1 MDRHNNKKRPAAR
14 IRHETGMDSH
24 ADQATKESEKV
35 SDYLLDMRGIV
46 KDFNGVKALDGID
59 LKVKAGEIV
68 GLCGE
73 NGAGKSTLMK
83 VLSAVYPYG
92 TWQGQIFWEGQEL
105 KAENI
110 RQTEEAGIVIIHQE
124 LMLVPQLS
132 VAENIFMGNEITQAG
147 GLMNYAAMYKRS
159 EELMKELKMP
169 DVNVALPVYHYGGG
183 HQQLIEIAK
192 AINKKAKLLILDE
205 PTSSLTKAETEILL
219 DIIRDLKRK
228 GVACVMISHK
238 LDEVA
243 AVCDTVS
250 VIRDGTHVGTRPM
263 SEINTNEI
271 ITMMVGREIKN
282 LFPREPHPIGDVFFE
297 ARNVT
302 CLDVDNPARKR
313 VDNISFKLR
322 KGEIL
327 GVAGLV
333 GAGRTELAMAIFGCY
348 AGQYDTELWLD
359 GQKITI
365 DSPRSA
371 VTQGVCLVPE
381 DRKRHGIVPLQG
393 VGSNI
398 TMAVLENF
406 AKFGVINAEDELA
419 QIQKSID
426 RMRIKTASPDLPIKG
441 LSGGN
446 QQKAVLSK
454 MLLPNPKVLILDEP
468 TRGVDVGAK
477 YEIYKLMFELVKQ
490 GVSIIMISSELPEV
504 LGISDR
510 VLVIGEGQLRG
521 DFINEG
527 LTQEMVLTAALG
539 HPGEMAAAA

>member
-1 MDRHNNKKRPAAR
+1 M
-14 IRHETGMDSH
+14 
-24 ADQATKESEKV
+24 SE
-35 SDYLLDMRGIV
+35 YLLDMRGIV
-46 KDFNGVKALDGID
+46 KDFSGVKALDGID
-59 LKVKAGEIV
+59 LKVRAGEIV

-83 VLSAVYPYG
+83 VLSAVYPHG
-92 TWQGQIFWEGQEL
+92 SWQGQIFWEGKEL
-105 KAENI
+105 KAQNI
-110 RQTEEAGIVIIHQE
+110 RDTENAGIVIIHQE

-132 VAENIFMGNEITQAG
+132 VAENIFMGNEITLPG
-147 GLMNYAAMYKRS
+147 GMMNYAAMYQRA
-159 EELMKELKMP
+159 EELLRELKMTG
-169 DVNVALPVYHYGGG
+169 VNVALPVHHYGGG

-192 AINKKAKLLILDE
+192 AINKRAKLLILDE
-205 PTSSLTKAETEILL
+205 PTSSLTKSETELLL

-263 SEINTNEI
+263 KEIDTNEI

-282 LFPREPHPIGDVFFE
+282 LFPREAHPVGDVFFE
-297 ARNVT
+297 AKNVT
-302 CLDVDNPARKR
+302 CRDVNNPSRKR
-313 VDNISFKLR
+313 VDNVSFQLR

-327 GVAGLV
+327 GIAGLV

-348 AGQYDTELWLD
+348 PGQYEAELWLD
-359 GQKITI
+359 GQKIRV

-371 VTQGVCLVPE
+371 VNQGICLVPE
-381 DRKRHGIVPLQG
+381 DRKRHGIVPLQS
-393 VGSNI
+393 VGANI
-398 TMAVLENF
+398 TMTVLENY
-406 AKFGVINAEDELA
+406 ARFGVLDAEAESK
-419 QIQKSID
+419 QVQESIA
-426 RMRIKTASPDLPIKG
+426 RVRIKTASPDLAIKG

-454 MLLPNPKVLILDEP
+454 MLLPNPKVIILDEP

-477 YEIYKLMFELVKQ
+477 YEIYKLMFELVRQ
-490 GVSIIMISSELPEV
+490 GLSIIMISSELPEV

-521 DFINEG
+521 NFINQG
-527 LTQEMVLTAALG
+527 LTQEQVLTAALG
-539 HPGEMAAAA
+539 QAA

>member
-1 MDRHNNKKRPAAR
+1 M
-14 IRHETGMDSH
+14 
-24 ADQATKESEKV
+24 
-35 SDYLLDMRGIV
+35 SDYILDMRGIV

-59 LKVKAGEIV
+59 LKVRAGEIV

-83 VLSAVYPYG
+83 VLSAVYPHG
-92 TWQGQIFWEGQEL
+92 TWQGQIFWEGKEL

-132 VAENIFMGNEITQAG
+132 VAENIFMGNEIRLPG
-147 GLMNYAAMYKRS
+147 GLINYSAMYKRA
-159 EELMKELKMP
+159 EELMAELKMP
-169 DVNVALPVYHYGGG
+169 DVNVALPVFHYGGG

-205 PTSSLTKAETEILL
+205 PTSSLTKSETAILL

-228 GVACVMISHK
+228 NVACVMISHK

-263 SEINTNEI
+263 SEIDTNEI

-282 LFPREPHPIGDVFFE
+282 LFPREEHPIGDVFFE

-302 CLDVDNPARKR
+302 CLDVNNPARKR

-348 AGQYDTELWLD
+348 PGQSSAELWLD
-359 GQKITI
+359 GKKITVN
-365 DSPRSA
+365 SPRDA
-371 VTQGVCLVPE
+371 VTQGICLVPE

-393 VGSNI
+393 VGANI
-398 TMAVLENF
+398 TMAVLENY
-406 AKFGVINAEDELA
+406 AKFGTIDAEAEMA
-419 QIQKSID
+419 QIQKSIA
-426 RMRIKTASPDLPIKG
+426 RMRIKTAAPNLPIKG

-454 MLLPNPKVLILDEP
+454 MLLPKPKVLILDEP

-477 YEIYKLMFELVKQ
+477 YEIYKLMFELVKE
-490 GVSIIMISSELPEV
+490 GLSIIMISSELPEV

-521 DFINEG
+521 DFINDG
-527 LTQEMVLTAALG
+527 LTQEQVLAAALG
-539 HPGEMAAAA
+539 HTDELAA